1 MKKFSKKDRDVFLT
15 AFTYSAVVFTSMII
29 LMLGVFKSYIEIR
42 RIGFCDDSPQAFSIT
57 EEGEFKI
64 LDFTF

>member
-1 MKKFSKKDRDVFLT
+1 MKKISKKDKEVFLT

-57 EEGEFKI
+57 EDGKFKI